1 MKLLNIISLV
11 STTSGFLVPKLH
23 QRNVPPPIIQK
34 PSWGMD
40 TNHLYHYKN
49 LCRSTKTQIN
59 YKKEDGNDDE
69 EEMDWRE
76 FRARLVSTY
85 DMPQKEKES
94 NPDTSLTSSNNDS
107 SWMYESG
114 SSIETGSILLHKVDD
129 NSDDSGYGL
138 ARQYLHKSVILIL
151 EHDNVESTMS
161 TKGVILNRPTDLI
174 LHEPSTKGLEHAN
187 FPIWFGGSHW

>member
-1 MKLLNIISLV
+1 MRLFNIISLV
-11 STTSGFLVPKLH
+11 STTTTSGFIVPRLH
-23 QRNVPPPIIQK
+23 QRNVHPQIIQK
-34 PSWGMD
+34 PLLRFD
-40 TNHLYHYKN
+40 TNRLYHYKKSSN
-49 LCRSTKTQIN
+49 TQIN
-59 YKKEDGNDDE
+59 YKQDDDDGE

-85 DMPQKEKES
+85 DMPQNEKDS
-94 NPDTSLTSSNNDS
+94 NQDTASTSSNNDS

-129 NSDDSGYGL
+129 SSDDSGYGL

-151 EHDNVESTMS
+151 EHDNVESSMS
-161 TKGVILNRPTDLI
+161 TKGVILNRPTDLL
-174 LHEPSTKGLEHAN
+174 LHEPSTKGLEQAN